1 MEFLRNNKNTIL
13 AVVGVLITVCGI
25 LMTVAA
31 VVENKKQRKMVVSED
46 IPSIEE

>member
-1 MEFLRNNKNTIL
+1 MIFRNNKNTIL
-13 AVVGVLITVCGI
+13 AIAGVLVTVCGI

-31 VVENKKQRKMVVSED
+31 IVENKKQRKIVVSED